1 MLTPRELRHDLH
13 QHPELSLQEH
23 RTTRVLK
30 KNIKSLCK
38 HYNCECSFFQPLET
52 GLIIDYNP
60 VNSDYILLR
69 ADIDALPI
77 KEESGVKFHSLNDN
91 MHACGHD
98 LHTAIL
104 YGTLQYVLRNQF
116 QKNIIFLFQ
125 PAEEENGGAQ
135 KILESGV
142 LGNYNITRA
151 FALHVTDEYKHGTLA
166 SRPRV
171 LFASSLELD
180 IHFSGRSSHIA
191 FPEQGRNALLALTNF
206 LNRVDS
212 VLGDE
217 PDEAVL
223 GFGQATAGKARN
235 IIARN
240 AQLMGTL
247 RTSTMERT
255 DYYVKRLEDALSTIQ
270 KSTGV
275 DYELQKGAQ
284 YREVYNDPLLF
295 QKFRYSLPHNFSFIQ
310 CSMKM
315 TAEDF
320 GYFTEQYPAVMLW
333 LGTRKGEHQA
343 GLHNSKFCPSD
354 DIIDTGI
361 EVYKTLLNM

>member
-13 QHPELSLQEH
+13 QHPELSLHEH
-23 RTTRVLK
+23 RTTRVIKNNVEELFK
-30 KNIKSLCK
+30 KFSCDFSLL
-38 HYNCECSFFQPLET
+38 QPLET

-77 KEESGVKFHSLNDN
+77 KEKSGAKFHSLNDN

-104 YGTLQYVLRNQF
+104 YGVLQYVLKNQI
-116 QKNIIFLFQ
+116 QQNIIFLFQ

-135 KILESGV
+135 KILDSGV
-142 LGNYNITRA
+142 LDKYNISEA
-151 FALHVTDEYKHGTLA
+151 FALHVTDEYKHGILA

-191 FPEQGRNALLALTNF
+191 FPDQGRNALLALTNF
-206 LNRVDS
+206 LNQVDS
-212 VLGDE
+212 IVGE
-217 PDEAVL
+217 KTNEAVL
-223 GFGQATAGKARN
+223 GFGQAKAGKARN
-235 IIARN
+235 IIARK

-247 RTSTMERT
+247 RTSTMEKA
-255 DYYVKRLEDALSTIQ
+255 DYYVKRLEDVLCTIQ

-284 YREVYNDPLLF
+284 YREVYNDPILF
-295 QKFRYSLPHNFSFIQ
+295 QKFRYSLPRNFSFIQ

-343 GLHNSKFCPSD
+343 GLHNPKFCPSD